1 MLGFIK
7 KLFAGGPAVDYKEL
21 LKDGALIVDV
31 RTPGEFNT
39 GHIKGA
45 LNIPLDVIKSRID
58 ELKRK
63 NKTIITCC
71 RSGNRSSMAKG
82 ILHAAGID
90 CYNGGA
96 WNTLDQKIR

>member
-7 KLFAGGPAVDYKEL
+7 KLFAGGSAVDYKQL
-21 LKDGALIVDV
+21 LRDGAVIVDV
-31 RTPGEFNT
+31 RTPGEFKT

-45 LNIPLDVIKSRID
+45 LNIPLDGIKSRID

-71 RSGNRSSMAKG
+71 RSGNRSVMAKG
-82 ILHAAGID
+82 ILHSAGID

>member
-7 KLFAGGPAVDYKEL
+7 KLFAGGPAVDYKQL

-31 RTPGEFNT
+31 RTPGEFKT

-45 LNIPLDVIKSRID
+45 LNIPLDAIKSRVD

-71 RSGNRSSMAKG
+71 RSGNRSGMAKG
-82 ILHAAGID
+82 ILHSAGID

-96 WNTLDQKIR
+96 WNILDQKIR